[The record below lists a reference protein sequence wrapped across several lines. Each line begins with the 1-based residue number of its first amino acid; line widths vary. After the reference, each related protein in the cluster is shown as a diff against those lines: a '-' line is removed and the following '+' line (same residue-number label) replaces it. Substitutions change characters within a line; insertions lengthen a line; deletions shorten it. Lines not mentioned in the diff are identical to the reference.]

1 MTLCVTHILIIERV
15 VNNLECGPVALS
27 FQELV
32 HVLFGSAIAVLHN
45 VSMERAQPDF
55 LQENFNIAWRVVVD
69 HLWDG
74 INVNSL
80 FFFIAFGLSH
90 IWDNWIN
97 EFSEIFSNRQ
107 IDKNVLE
114 KTNEIL
120 TCKSADTL
128 KSLKFSQWVHWSFG
142 NLRVLVIFNSWN
154 EGDYIFNL
162 VVMHHLSQE
171 RSKWLRGISHN
182 IFNFI
187 SQFGIHFSL

>member
-1 MTLCVTHILIIERV
+1 LTLCVTHILIIERV

-32 HVLFGSAIAVLHN
+32 HVLFGSTIAVLHN

-80 FFFIAFGLSH
+80 FFFIAFSLSH

-128 KSLKFSQWVHWSFG
+128 KSLKFSQWVHWSFC